1 MSDVVDP
8 RVLALGLKAKE
19 IARLEKAGRDAEFG
33 KIIATGK
40 SHQAMWLILLIL
52 PAGTF
57 VLSIA
62 AFLHHTRGLPNVR
75 PTTGE
80 LVAGSVCAVLTI
92 VFAVV
97 IWWLSTGRGAKYRF
111 FEQGATLHR
120 KGKDLVRWSYLDIAA
135 MTYALVRQSY
145 NGIYVGTSGTI
156 WLEGQKGDGI
166 KTLKCSFRHMERA
179 KGILRRRFEGGDPM
193 DFVRDTVADVV
204 AERLALEIAEK
215 GEAAWT
221 GPATFTK
228 DGLRVKKLLGAPAAV
243 SYDKIDRLGFGD
255 GTLVLFEEGSE
266 KAFVSM
272 AVNGKNF
279 WPGFVLFQRLVT
291 PRGGA
296 EEVDATEFEADGD

>member
-1 MSDVVDP
+1 MSDVIDP
-8 RVLALGLKAKE
+8 RVLVLGLKARE

-33 KIIATGK
+33 KIIAIGK
-40 SHQAMWLILLIL
+40 SHNALWLLLL
-52 PAGTF
+52 F
-57 VLSIA
+57 V
-62 AFLHHTRGLPNVR
+62 PM
-75 PTTGE
+75 
-80 LVAGSVCAVLTI
+80 AVLALTFFVVLTASGKHVRNPSMEVTI
-92 VFAVV
+92 AVSGAV
-97 IWWLSTGRGAKYRF
+97 ISLASGILTWWLSSNRGAKYRF

-120 KGKDLVRWSYLDIAA
+120 GDKDLIRWSYLDIAA

-145 NGIYVGTSGTI
+145 NGMYVGTSGTFR
-156 WLEGQKGDGI
+156 LDGDKGS
-166 KTLKCSFRHMERA
+166 KVKPLKCSFRHQEKA
-179 KGILRRRFEGGDPM
+179 KGLLRRRFEGGDPM
-193 DFVRDTVADVV
+193 DVVRDTVADVV

-228 DGLRVKKLLGAPAAV
+228 DGLRIKKLLGAPAVVA
-243 SYDKIDRLGFGD
+243 YDKIDRLGFGD

-279 WPGFVLFQRLVT
+279 WPGFVLFQKLMK

-296 EEVDATEFEADGD
+296 EEVDATEFEEDGD